1 MEKIICYCKNVTED
15 EIKSAIS
22 QGAKTLKDI
31 QKTTSACT
39 GNSCAE
45 LNPKEVC
52 CSEDINDLLRSNSK
66 SKGGCCCCS

>member
-15 EIKSAIS
+15 EIKSAIT

-31 QKTTSACT
+31 QFLTSACT

-45 LNPKEVC
+45 LNPNGFS
-52 CSEDINDLLRSNSK
+52 CSEDINDLIRSNYK
-66 SKGGCCCCS
+66 SKGSCCCCS